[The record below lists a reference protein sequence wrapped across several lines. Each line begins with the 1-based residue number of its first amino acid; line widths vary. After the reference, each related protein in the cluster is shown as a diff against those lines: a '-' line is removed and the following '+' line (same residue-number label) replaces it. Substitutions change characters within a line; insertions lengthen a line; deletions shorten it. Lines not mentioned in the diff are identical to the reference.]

1 MYKLLGSADM
11 IGNPIGLVN
20 KLGTGV
26 YEFVSE
32 PAKGL
37 LKSPDEFRGGLK
49 KGVQSLVTN
58 VVSGGFESFGKI
70 TGSLY
75 SVVKNVSGDK
85 NTQF

>member
-37 LKSPDEFRGGLK
+37 LKSHD
-49 KGVQSLVTN
+49 
-58 VVSGGFESFGKI
+58 
-70 TGSLY
+70 
-75 SVVKNVSGDK
+75 
-85 NTQF
+85 